1 MKKLYL
7 LILIFTG
14 TNIFAQRTS
23 DPNLLTI
30 GYHTGNRAGIT
41 FYNDGQIAGINTG
54 IDIRGEWPLGS
65 GENYIGDCIPLIGVE
80 FINNLSDTLQSVVIS
95 RGPRKG
101 QFDEKSPVD
110 GHFWGWNPVPGFR
123 NPNVK
128 GVAMSHL
135 PNTWPIE
142 GWNDPIAKL
151 WKDENGT
158 TQWFGYFGRGIKN
171 ADQESFFEADDDWDD
186 EFNSNFKPDTTNLE
200 RLGMALRMR
209 QRGFQ
214 WSSFLAE
221 DAIFWLY
228 EIHNDGTTLYRKAD
242 FGTVVGTLA
251 GGDGD
256 SQDDLGYFDVKD
268 WITYSWDSDGI
279 GNHGQ
284 KVGYVGY
291 AFLESP
297 GNPFDGI
304 DNDNDTKSNSPRF
317 VASDFNAVIYNA
329 GDQVVLITDTVDAQG
344 LRIYERKL
352 HTVKS
357 TTDTVYSLG
366 VRFIIEPG
374 VTQFREGNATSQI
387 INGRQVWIPSASAN
401 DAIDNDL
408 DGLVDENQATHY
420 ETRIS
425 RGLTGLA
432 YKNFRTGAGVNDL
445 LIDERRDNIGPNSDE
460 DGDWDPQFDDLG
472 EDGLGPEDTGYPG
485 PDIGEGDGIP
495 TQGEPNFGK
504 TDPDESD
511 QIGLTGFNFFEL
523 QSAPDLSIDSL
534 LWRRMTPG
542 RFDVVPPTPQ
552 DGDFLYSSG
561 YFPLFPKTPER
572 FSVSLLFGEDYND
585 IVKNKKIVQQ
595 IYNAGYAFPQ
605 APIKP
610 KITITQDDGRV
621 VIYWDGELTENS
633 RDFVTKQKDFEGYK
647 IYRATDAN
655 FRDSRV
661 ITNALGVLSFDKPIA
676 QYDLSNEYSGFFIP
690 SAELLEAYGGTTF
703 YFGENTGIINRFIDS
718 TVTPGI
724 TYYYAVCAYDHGD
737 GTPDIFPEENSKF
750 IFRSNTGEVITDDNT
765 AYITPGRRPAGYS
778 NAFLDD
784 FTKSD
789 PFFGTGYSAVE
800 IIDEEQIKNQFNYQ
814 IVFQDTGLTNL
825 TSNWS
830 LLDLQ
835 TPDTVFVPIANQT
848 YIVNPT
854 DSILLPAGTDTILV
868 NGSKFAVSGSYY
880 TAEYHKL
887 VDQSTV
893 FAGETPIRQGF
904 RVQLYNDPVKVDTSY
919 AQNIPSDPPPTFEV
933 IRFTALNS
941 KYNGYATPN
950 DYLIEFYNSVVDTSV
965 ADTVGVGSSNMVP
978 SQPINFKV
986 KNLTTD
992 QYIDA
997 VYLRVGT
1004 ISYTYSIWFKEFLQG
1019 RYVRTWRVNIRYRS
1033 LSPLE
1038 TAGTFNIQTLKPFN
1052 QEDSFFFTMTG
1063 ARINNQQAQEQ
1074 LNKIKV
1080 VPNPYVVT
1088 HAGEQR
1094 LLSSQTSGRG
1104 EREVRF
1110 TYVPPGSKITIF
1122 TVRGEL
1128 VRTLYA
1134 EDLYVGDVYWN
1145 LRSEE
1150 NIEVAYGVYVYVI
1163 DAPNIGTR
1171 MGKLALIK

>member
-1 MKKLYL
+1 MKKIILL
-7 LILIFTG
+7 LIILTG
-14 TNIFAQRTS
+14 VNLFAQRTS
-23 DPNLLTI
+23 DPTLLTI
-30 GYHTGNRAGIT
+30 GLHTGNRAGISY
-41 FYNDGQIAGINTG
+41 YNDGQIAGINTG

-80 FINNLSDTLQSVVIS
+80 FINNLNDTLQSVVIS
-95 RGPRKG
+95 RGPRRG
-101 QFDEKSPVD
+101 QFDEKSPS
-110 GHFWGWNPVPGFR
+110 GYFWGWNPVPGFR

-142 GWNDPIAKL
+142 GWNDPIARF
-151 WKDENGT
+151 WKDEGGN
-158 TQWFGYFGRGIKN
+158 TQWFGYFGRGIQN
-171 ADQESFFEADDDWDD
+171 ADQESFFEANDDWDD
-186 EFNSNFKPDTTNLE
+186 EFNANFKPDSTNLN
-200 RLGMALRMR
+200 RYGMALRMR

-228 EIHNDGTTLYRKAD
+228 EINNDGTTLYRKAD

-256 SQDDLGYFDVKD
+256 SQDDLGYFDVQD

-279 GNHGQ
+279 GNRGQ

-317 VASDFNAVIYNA
+317 TASDFNPIIYNS
-329 GDQVVLITDTVDAQG
+329 GDQVVLIKDTVDALG
-344 LRIYERKL
+344 LRVYNRSL

-374 VTQFREGNATSQI
+374 VTQFREGNATLQI
-387 INGRQVWIPSASAN
+387 INGRQIWIPHPSAN

-420 ETRIS
+420 ETRVA

-445 LIDERRDNIGPNSDE
+445 LIDERRDNDIDE
-460 DGDWDPQFDDLG
+460 DEDWDPQFDDLG

-523 QSAPDLSIDSL
+523 NSAPDLSIDSL

-552 DGDFLYSSG
+552 DGDFIYSSG
-561 YFPLFPKTPER
+561 FFPLFPKTPER
-572 FSVSLLFGEDYND
+572 FSVSLLFGEDFDD

-605 APIKP
+605 APKKP
-610 KITITQDDGRV
+610 KITITHDDGNV
-621 VIYWDGELTENS
+621 VIYWDGEETENS
-633 RDFVTKQKDFEGYK
+633 RDFVTKLKDFEGYK

-655 FRDSRV
+655 FRDSRT

-676 QYDLSNEYSGFFIP
+676 QFDEDNEYSGFFIP

-703 YFGENTGIINRFIDS
+703 YLGENNGVINRFIDS

-765 AYITPGRRPAGYS
+765 GFITPGRRPAGYS

-800 IIDEEQIKNQFNYQ
+800 IVDEAKIRNNFNYQ
-814 IVFQDTGLTNL
+814 IVFQDTGLTDL
-825 TSNWS
+825 TSSWS

-835 TPDTVFVPIANQT
+835 TPDTVYVPLINET
-848 YIVNPT
+848 YIVNPM
-854 DSILLPAGTDTILV
+854 DSVELPSGTDTIWV
-868 NGSKFAVSGSYY
+868 NGSKYAVTGQYY
-880 TAEYHKL
+880 TAEYDKL
-887 VDQSTV
+887 VDESDK

-904 RVQLYNDPVKVDTSY
+904 RVQLYNDPAMIDTSY
-919 AQNIPSDPPPTFEV
+919 AQNIPSNPPPTFEV
-933 IRFTALNS
+933 KRFVALNP
-941 KYNGYATPN
+941 KYNGYANPN
-950 DYLIEFYNSVVDTSV
+950 DYVIEFYDTVVDTSV
-965 ADTVGVGSSNMVP
+965 ADTVGIGSSNMIP
-978 SQPINFKV
+978 PQPINFKV
-986 KNLTTD
+986 KNLSKD
-992 QYIDA
+992 EYIDA
-997 VYLRVGT
+997 VYFRTGT
-1004 ISYTYSIWFKEFLQG
+1004 LSYTYNIWFKEYLQG
-1019 RYVRTWRVNIRYRS
+1019 QYVRTWRVNIRYRNFD
-1033 LSPLE
+1033 PLE
-1038 TAGTFNIQTLKPFN
+1038 TSGTFSIQTLKPFN
-1052 QEDSFFFTMTG
+1052 SNDSYFFTMFG
-1063 ARINNQQAQEQ
+1063 ASINNDDAQDQ
-1074 LNKIKV
+1074 LSKIKV

-1094 LLSSQTSGRG
+1094 LLSTQTSGRG

-1110 TYVPPGSKITIF
+1110 TYVPPGSKIQIF

-1134 EDLYVGDVYWN
+1134 SDLYVGDVYWN
-1145 LRSEE
+1145 LRSDD

-1163 DAPNIGTR
+1163 DAPDIGTT